1 MTIEHLQ
8 DVRHSTVIY
17 RLTSRLIE
25 TKYRDAGDA
34 PELHLFGKLKRIVT
48 QWLEHHLECRGDTY
62 EAQLLYLQLADMACE
77 RIAAGITRAFQGE
90 RPLLA
95 VLDPWVPQGSSRAV
109 NFNSTKTDS
118 AWETD
123 PRRSHVNYVI
133 YDSEWEAEFCRVAE
147 GHPKVHSYVKNQG
160 LNFEV
165 PYLHAGVSRKYFP
178 DFIVRVDDGRG
189 PDDLLN
195 LIVEI
200 KGYRG
205 EEAKDKKSTMEV
217 YWIPG
222 VNNLKVHGRWAFCEL
237 TELFEVE
244 ADFKAKVT
252 ESFAQMITTATQ
264 PVS

>member
-1 MTIEHLQ
+1 
-8 DVRHSTVIY
+8 
-17 RLTSRLIE
+17 
-25 TKYRDAGDA
+25 
-34 PELHLFGKLKRIVT
+34 
-48 QWLEHHLECRGDTY
+48 
-62 EAQLLYLQLADMACE
+62 
-77 RIAAGITRAFQGE
+77 
-90 RPLLA
+90 
-95 VLDPWVPQGSSRAV
+95 V
-109 NFNSTKTDS
+109 NFNSTKTES

-133 YDSEWEAEFCRVAE
+133 YDSEWEAEFARVAE
-147 GHPKVHSYVKNQG
+147 SHPQVHSYVKNQG

-165 PYLHAGVSRKYFP
+165 PYLHGGVSRTYLP

-205 EEAKDKKSTMEV
+205 EEAKEKKATMEV

-244 ADFKAKVT
+244 ADFKAKVA
-252 ESFAQMITTATQ
+252 ESFAQMIVTATKS
-264 PVS
+264 PS